1 MRRQSLELNA
11 GFSNLRLGLGLVDF
25 ASIPGVPGSAGQT
38 QVRAYLGA
46 TLTRYWSMQVI
57 NVQTISGSGGNIS
70 SGVTLTYQD
79 ECLAFVTS
87 LTRSGVTFGDVR
99 PGLSVLFSVVFK
111 NLGEIGVRALS
122 TGGT

>member
-1 MRRQSLELNA
+1 
-11 GFSNLRLGLGLVDF
+11 
-25 ASIPGVPGSAGQT
+25 
-38 QVRAYLGA
+38 
-46 TLTRYWSMQVI
+46 MQVI